1 MEKKKYGY
9 IWPQSKVPYY
19 EYDGVL
25 LLHVADVRPLPGG
38 GDTPLTHPNRLVQ
51 KKYV

>member
-1 MEKKKYGY
+1 MEKKKYV
-9 IWPQSKVPYY
+9 WPQSKVPYY

-38 GDTPLTHPNRLVQ
+38 GDTPLTHPNRLAQ